1 MPLKQINRKSNS
13 ELVKT
18 VTELKKAS
26 RENDAP
32 LWKSVAQRLE
42 GPSRN
47 WPSVNISKLEYKVNK
62 NSKVLIPGKLLGSG
76 NISKKMIVS
85 AYSFSETAKIKV
97 EAAGG
102 KCVSYNDFIKSNP
115 KGTDVVV
122 IG

>member
-1 MPLKQINRKSNS
+1 MALKQINRKSNS

-32 LWKSVAQRLE
+32 LWKSLALKLE
-42 GPSRN
+42 RPSRN
-47 WPSVNISKLEYKVNK
+47 WPSVNISKLEFNVDK
-62 NSKVLIPGKLLGSG
+62 NSKVIVPGKLLGAG
-76 NISKKMIVS
+76 NITKNITVS
-85 AYSFSETAKIKV
+85 AYSFSESAKIKV
-97 EAAGG
+97 ESAGG
-102 KCVSYNDFIKSNP
+102 KCLSYNEFIKSNP